1 MFQEHRVSV
10 VVPAHNEEL
19 LIERVVNTMPA
30 FVDHIIV
37 VDDVSTDRTAEK
49 LAALKTVHGERL
61 VVIRH
66 AQNQGVGGAIV
77 TGYEAALAI
86 SAEKHLVAVMAGDAQ
101 MDPEDLPK
109 LLAPCARGEVDYA
122 KGNRLITGEAW
133 QLIPRTRYLG
143 NAVLSLLTKVASGY
157 WHVADSQTGYT
168 VVTGEALAILHLRR
182 LYPRYGFPNHL
193 LVELNNYDFR
203 VRDVP
208 IRPVYNVGEVSGIRL
223 HKVIPT
229 ISWLLFRCYF
239 WRMKEKYII
248 RDFHPLIFFLVFGML
263 LTGFSLS
270 LGAYLLYFRL
280 NYGPVSPVGAI
291 FAAVFFNSGVQ
302 SILFALWMDMERNK
316 GLKKRFL
323 IVFLDACKNASWN
336 DKMVPLAR

>member
-1 MFQEHRVSV
+1 MYQEHRVSV
-10 VVPAHNEEL
+10 VIPAHDEEL
-19 LIERVVNTMPA
+19 LIERVVNGIPA

-37 VDDVSTDRTAEK
+37 VDDASKDKTAEK
-49 LAALKTVHGERL
+49 LEGLKGVQGDRL

-66 AQNQGVGGAIV
+66 PRNQGVGGAIV

-86 SAEKHLVAVMAGDAQ
+86 SGEKHLVAVMAGDAQ

-133 QLIPRTRYLG
+133 KLIPRTRYLG
-143 NAVLSLLTKVASGY
+143 NAVLSLLTKIASGY

-168 VVTGEALAILHLRR
+168 VITAEALAVLQLHR

-208 IRPVYNVGEVSGIRL
+208 IKPVYNVGEVSGIRL

-248 RDFHPLIFFLVFGML
+248 RDFHPLIFFLAFGML
-263 LTGFSLS
+263 LAGGAFIFGLY
-270 LGAYLLYFRL
+270 LAYLRTM
-280 NYGPVSPVGAI
+280 GPVSAV
-291 FAAVFFNSGVQ
+291 AAVFVTMSFTSGIQ

-316 GLKKRFL
+316 DLK
-323 IVFLDACKNASWN
+323 
-336 DKMVPLAR
+336 

>member
-1 MFQEHRVSV
+1 MFETHRVSV
-10 VVPAHNEEL
+10 VIPAHDEEL
-19 LIERVVNTMPA
+19 LIERVVEGIPA

-37 VDDVSTDRTAEK
+37 VDDASRDKTAET
-49 LAALKTVHGERL
+49 LRALQSRVGERL
-61 VVIRH
+61 IVITHER
-66 AQNQGVGGAIV
+66 NLGVGGAIV
-77 TGYEAALAI
+77 TGYEAALRIA
-86 SAEKHLVAVMAGDAQ
+86 ATKHLVAVMAGDAQ

-109 LLAPCARGEVDYA
+109 LLTPCARGEVDYA

-133 QLIPRTRYLG
+133 KLIPRTRYLG
-143 NAVLSLLTKVASGY
+143 NAVLSLLTKIASGY

-168 VVTGEALAILHLRR
+168 VITAEALAVLQLRR

-208 IRPVYNVGEVSGIRL
+208 IKPVYNVGEVSGIRL

-248 RDFHPLIFFLVFGML
+248 RDFHPLIFFLTFGML
-263 LTGFSLS
+263 LTGGATVFGLY
-270 LGAYLLYFRL
+270 LAYLRAE
-280 NYGPVSPVGAI
+280 GPVSAV
-291 FAAVFFNSGVQ
+291 AAVFAAMSFTSGIQ
-302 SILFALWMDMERNK
+302 SIMFALWMDMERNK
-316 GLKKRFL
+316 DLK
-323 IVFLDACKNASWN
+323 
-336 DKMVPLAR
+336 

>member
-19 LIERVVNTMPA
+19 LIERVVDGLPA
-30 FVDHIIV
+30 LVDHVIV
-37 VDDVSTDRTAEK
+37 VDDASTDKTPEK
-49 LAALKTVHGERL
+49 LDALKARHGDRL
-61 VVIRH
+61 IVIRH
-66 AQNQGVGGAIV
+66 PRNQGVGAAIV
-77 TGYEAALAI
+77 TGYEAALRIAG
-86 SAEKHLVAVMAGDAQ
+86 EKHLVAVMAGDAQ
-101 MDPEDLPK
+101 MDADDLPK

-122 KGNRLITGEAW
+122 KGNRLISGEAW
-133 QLIPRTRYLG
+133 KLIPRTRYIG
-143 NAVLSLLTKVASGY
+143 NAVLSLLTKIASGY

-168 VVTGEALAILHLRR
+168 VVTAEALAVLQLRR

-208 IRPVYNVGEVSGIRL
+208 IKPVYNVGEVSGIRL

-248 RDFHPLIFFLVFGML
+248 RDFHPLIFFLTLGIL
-263 LTGFSLS
+263 LTGGSL
-270 LGAYLLYFRL
+270 LFGAYLVYLRFTV
-280 NYGPVSPVGAI
+280 GPLSSVAAI
-291 FAAVFFNSGVQ
+291 FAGVCLNSGVQ

-316 GLKKRFL
+316 GLR
-323 IVFLDACKNASWN
+323 
-336 DKMVPLAR
+336 

>member
-10 VVPAHNEEL
+10 VIPAHDEEL
-19 LIERVVNTMPA
+19 LIERVVNGIPA

-37 VDDVSTDRTAEK
+37 VDDASKD
-49 LAALKTVHGERL
+49 KTSERL
-61 VVIRH
+61 TSLKAQHGDRLLVIRH
-66 AQNQGVGGAIV
+66 ANNRGVGGAIV
-77 TGYEAALAI
+77 TGYEAALKIA
-86 SAEKHLVAVMAGDAQ
+86 STKHLVAVMAGDAQ

-133 QLIPRTRYLG
+133 KMIPRTRYLG
-143 NAVLSLLTKVASGY
+143 NAVLSLFTKIASGY

-168 VVTGEALAILHLRR
+168 VVTAEALAVLQLRR

-208 IRPVYNVGEVSGIRL
+208 IKPVYNVGEVSGIRL
-223 HKVIPT
+223 YKVIPT

-248 RDFHPLIFFLVFGML
+248 RDFHPLIFFLFFGIL
-263 LTGFSLS
+263 LTGGSL
-270 LGAYLLYFRL
+270 LFGAYLAYLRFAF
-280 NYGPVSPVGAI
+280 GPLSPVAPV
-291 FAAVFFNSGVQ
+291 FATVCFNSGIQ

-316 GLKKRFL
+316 ELK
-323 IVFLDACKNASWN
+323 
-336 DKMVPLAR
+336 

>member
-1 MFQEHRVSV
+1 LFQEHRVTV

-19 LIERVVNTMPA
+19 LIEQVVSGIPA

-37 VDDVSTDRTAEK
+37 VDDASTDKTPER
-49 LAALKTVHGERL
+49 LAALKAHHGERL
-61 VVIRH
+61 LVIRH
-66 AQNQGVGGAIV
+66 PHNQGVGAAIV
-77 TGYEAALAI
+77 TGYEAALGIAT
-86 SAEKHLVAVMAGDAQ
+86 EKHLVAVMAGDAQ
-101 MDPEDLPK
+101 MDADDLPK
-109 LLAPCARGEVDYA
+109 LLAPCARGEVDYT

-133 QLIPRTRYLG
+133 KLIPRTRYIG

-168 VVTGEALAILHLRR
+168 VVRAEALAMLHLRR

-248 RDFHPLIFFLVFGML
+248 RDFHPLIFFLFFGLL
-263 LTGFSLS
+263 LTSGSLLFGS
-270 LGAYLLYFRL
+270 YLLYLRISV
-280 NYGPVSPVGAI
+280 GPISSVAAI
-291 FAAVFFNSGVQ
+291 FAGVCLNSGIQ

-316 GLKKRFL
+316 ELK
-323 IVFLDACKNASWN
+323 
-336 DKMVPLAR
+336 